1 MGKKYV
7 RAGRTCTTREIHS
20 GEVCEVCDQ
29 SDRCLQGGD
38 GNASGISSQS
48 LVRITPG

>member
-38 GNASGISSQS
+38 GECVWHQLSVSG
-48 LVRITPG
+48 